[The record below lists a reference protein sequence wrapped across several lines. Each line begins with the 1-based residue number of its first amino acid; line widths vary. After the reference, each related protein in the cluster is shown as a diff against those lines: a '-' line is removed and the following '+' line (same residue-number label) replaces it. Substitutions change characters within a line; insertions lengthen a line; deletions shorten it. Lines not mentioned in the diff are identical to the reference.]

1 MMAASIMA
9 GGLIRAARPTTTTLM
24 PKNTVT
30 TATPTSAPIRPLTPT
45 RAALRATM
53 IAAAAA
59 VSAPARRT
67 IVAYFASISWLLRVW
82 TATLLTREMS
92 PRTLQE
98 PVAAPLS
105 WCRHPVRFT
114 KGITGLSLAE
124 EGLLVKHITKSLT
137 LSLPDRTQFM
147 TIAWEL
153 GPCRPLGRRV
163 PRSCLVRRSRCTG
176 SKRAYFFTFHPA
188 KKHRRGERGGR
199 TGSPA
204 DRPRDAPTR
213 AAASKEGK
221 GKV

>member
-105 WCRHPVRFT
+105 WCGHPVRFT

-124 EGLLVKHITKSLT
+124 EGPLVKHITKSLT

-147 TIAWEL
+147 TIAL
-153 GPCRPLGRRV
+153 GNGTEV
-163 PRSCLVRRSRCTG
+163 VRW
-176 SKRAYFFTFHPA
+176 
-188 KKHRRGERGGR
+188 GGACPGLAGPQV
-199 TGSPA
+199 TLS
-204 DRPRDAPTR
+204 
-213 AAASKEGK
+213 
-221 GKV
+221 